1 MSEDMQPGPLADSD
15 IFALTA
21 HLLEIAVQ
29 FALHGIYSAMVMIV
43 ICRLWTNKVQLATH
57 RILNAAAISMFV
69 ASTTQIAMA
78 LAFYLIQL
86 PTVGFDP
93 PNVERPLIYM
103 DIFSD
108 SMTRLN
114 YLIGDS
120 IVVWRAWV
128 IWTHHSRVHA
138 LLIAC
143 LLGTFIGALIDLTFT
158 TLHDLSLFSSPP
170 RFSPTGSRTLI
181 VLLPLF
187 LTNFISTLL
196 MGYKV
201 WIYKAEIKQS
211 LGLSHNKRT
220 KVERVLILLTESGS
234 IYCLLWLSMLV
245 LSLKSPN
252 NQSLSF
258 KLISSILP
266 QLVAIYPILI
276 ILLLALE
283 KANLE
288 LTVTGPSFSHSLQ
301 FASRPQVSTET
312 HSDVLPDSTTSQIAS
327 VRPDPNI
334 DDVSDSGTDVATVVL
349 PVKN

>member
-1 MSEDMQPGPLADSD
+1 MSQPMQPSPLADSD
-15 IFALTA
+15 ILGLKEFLMA
-21 HLLEIAVQ
+21 IAVQ
-29 FALHGIYSAMVMIV
+29 FVLHGIYSALVMIV
-43 ICRLWTNKVQLATH
+43 ICRLWTNRAQLATH
-57 RILNAAAISMFV
+57 RILNAAVISMFV
-69 ASTTQIAMA
+69 ASTTQIVMG

-86 PTVGFDP
+86 PTLGFDP

-103 DIFSD
+103 NIFID

-128 IWTHHSRVHA
+128 IWTHHSRIHA

-143 LLGTFIGALIDLTFT
+143 LLGTFSNT
-158 TLHDLSLFSSPP
+158 P

-196 MGYKV
+196 MGYKAWV
-201 WIYKAEIKQS
+201 YKAEIKRN

-245 LSLKSPN
+245 FSLKSSN

-266 QLVAIYPILI
+266 HLVAIYPILI
-276 ILLLALE
+276 VLLLALE

-288 LTVTGPSFSHSLQ
+288 LTVTGPSFSQSLQ
-301 FASRPQVSTET
+301 FAS
-312 HSDVLPDSTTSQIAS
+312 
-327 VRPDPNI
+327 
-334 DDVSDSGTDVATVVL
+334 
-349 PVKN
+349 